1 MAQIET
7 QSVDGQNEAVVKD
20 SREIFGQATKGCWR
34 MPWHQQAKKDVIP
47 AKSFGELEI
56 ASIRRYPNGGTLYE

>member
-1 MAQIET
+1 MARIEA
-7 QSVDGQNEAVVKD
+7 QSVDGQNLAVIRN
-20 SREIFGQATKGCWR
+20 SQQIFGQATKGCWR

-56 ASIRRYPNGGTLYE
+56 A